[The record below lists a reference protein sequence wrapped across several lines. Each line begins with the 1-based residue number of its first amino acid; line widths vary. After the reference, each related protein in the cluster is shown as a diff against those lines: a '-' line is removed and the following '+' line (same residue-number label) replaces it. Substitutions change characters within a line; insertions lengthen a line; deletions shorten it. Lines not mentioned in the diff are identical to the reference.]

1 MTPGDRAKVIY
12 DTEVY
17 SLLEEVIGKVKK
29 GTEVFVSMGPQQG
42 RFAIEAEDGQMG
54 WVAIE
59 ALEPLE
65 D

>member
-1 MTPGDRAKVIY
+1 MTPGDKAVVKY
-12 DTEVY
+12 DTDLY
-17 SLLEEVIGKVKK
+17 SLLEEVIGRVTA

-42 RFAIEAEDGQMG
+42 RFAIESQDGQMG

-65 D
+65 E